1 MIFQPEI
8 VRALW
13 QYTALALPAQLPA
26 GHFIAWGDGIGTNP
40 HEDYYEDFGAL
51 PEPFFYL
58 ERGDDGVWTFFT
70 EQLPERIRFST
81 HTEMNNAVHAELAR
95 RT

>member
-26 GHFIAWGDGIGTNP
+26 GHFIAWGDGIGTNT
-40 HEDYYEDFGAL
+40 HEDYYEDFGTL

-58 ERGDDGVWTFFT
+58 ERGRSS
-70 EQLPERIRFST
+70 L
-81 HTEMNNAVHAELAR
+81 NNCWKESDSAPILK
-95 RT
+95 